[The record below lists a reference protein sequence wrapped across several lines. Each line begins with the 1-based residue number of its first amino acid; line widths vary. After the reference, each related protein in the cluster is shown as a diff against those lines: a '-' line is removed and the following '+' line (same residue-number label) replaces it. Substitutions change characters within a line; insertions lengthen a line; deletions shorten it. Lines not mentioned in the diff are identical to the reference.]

1 MDNLRTALVCVQGK
15 KWFIFPGLAGTKQP
29 DLELVKHWSTESSND
44 PVRITEW
51 WTKKPDAPICIDLG
65 RSNLAVLDFDNGPV
79 PAELG
84 LPVSL
89 EVTTSRGTHYYVTG
103 TSKQSKMFIN
113 DTAVGD
119 LKSAGGYVLGP
130 NSTHPSG
137 AIYKANNKPLVDIT
151 SIANVVASITKAP
164 EHTIPLGVN
173 GSTIPRGQHD
183 IYLNRLSG
191 KLRHI
196 GLEEE
201 AIYDALIEV
210 CEKRCED
217 LGDDYLEMARKHAH
231 NICKKPIGND
241 GTVFSSAASHTE
253 VPTDWNTCFKA
264 VKELEAGD
272 VRMMINNFLPE
283 GTTFVGA
290 LPGEGKTFLGLSI
303 AKALTR
309 QEDFLGNYNFEVPE
323 KIPVIYMI
331 PESGA
336 RAFRKR
342 CEKFNIPNDRKLF
355 LCRTIS
361 EGSTLRLSDPLL
373 IEAVKEMKPV
383 VILDTLVRFSE
394 SDDENAAMQNRQ
406 LANDITVLR
415 QMGAVAVVGLH
426 HATKGMREK
435 GMSLETV
442 LRGSGD
448 IAAYADAVYGML
460 RDNNLFDRGNGP
472 NEIDIACVK
481 PRDFDPPL
489 PFRIAASQRT
499 NDKTIGQAPGIRSLI
514 DLDGDFRIVQM
525 ADVQAKRDA
534 ELVRLITEDPAIT
547 LPELEKA
554 TGQSTWV
561 IRKSFKGLGWTKQKG
576 GSKGG
581 HVWIKK
587 ADLINLDSPVK
598 SEN

>member
-1 MDNLRTALVCVQGK
+1 MNPTLKGGSFSGGHHYTFEHSEASLAFQKKIGKAYISESGPNGEIWSLRMHNA
-15 KWFIFPGLAGTKQP
+15 
-29 DLELVKHWSTESSND
+29 
-44 PVRITEW
+44 
-51 WTKKPDAPICIDLG
+51 
-65 RSNLAVLDFDNGPV
+65 
-79 PAELG
+79 
-84 LPVSL
+84 
-89 EVTTSRGTHYYVTG
+89 
-103 TSKQSKMFIN
+103 
-113 DTAVGD
+113 
-119 LKSAGGYVLGP
+119 YVLGP
-130 NSTHPSG
+130 GSSVTKDGVTGEYKILWDAPIVKIPDTLLQFLIERYNAQESKKSTSKDNSGPVSEG
-137 AIYKANNKPLVDIT
+137 GRNKYLT
-151 SIANVVASITKAP
+151 SRA
-164 EHTIPLGVN
+164 
-173 GSTIPRGQHD
+173 
-183 IYLNRLSG
+183 G
-191 KLRHI
+191 KLRQD
-196 GLEEE
+196 GLEYEE
-201 AIYDALIEV
+201 ILAVLTRINSEMCQPLLPDSEV
-210 CEKRCED
+210 ETISRSVSRYE
-217 LGDDYLEMARKHAH
+217 
-231 NICKKPIGND
+231 IGND
-241 GTVFSSAASHTE
+241 GTVFSSAASQTE

-331 PESGA
+331 PESGS

-460 RDNNLFDRGNGP
+460 RDNNLYDRGNGP

-525 ADVQAKRDA
+525 ADVQAKRGA

-561 IRKSFKGLGWTKQKG
+561 IRKSLKGLGWAKQKG

-587 ADLINLDSPVK
+587 ADLINLDSPIK